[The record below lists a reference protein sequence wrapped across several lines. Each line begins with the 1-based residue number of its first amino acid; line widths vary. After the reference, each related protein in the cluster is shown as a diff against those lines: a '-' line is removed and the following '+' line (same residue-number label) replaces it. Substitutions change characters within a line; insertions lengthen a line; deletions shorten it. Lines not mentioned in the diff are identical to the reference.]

1 MTEKTLLQR
10 KVEIMTADMKG
21 DTVMMDVET
30 GKYYN
35 LGDVGGRIWD
45 LMENPITLSD
55 MADRLTEE
63 YDVTRERCL
72 SEILP
77 FLQSLLERNLI
88 REVG

>member
-35 LGDVGGRIWD
+35 LGEVGGRIWD
-45 LMENPITLSD
+45 LMETPITLGD
-55 MADRLTEE
+55 MADRLTGE

-72 SEILP
+72 SEIQP

-88 REVG
+88 REAG

>member
-35 LGDVGGRIWD
+35 LGEVGGRIWD
-45 LMENPITLSD
+45 LMENPITLGD
-55 MADRLTEE
+55 MADRLTGE

-72 SEILP
+72 REILP

>member
-1 MTEKTLLQR
+1 MTERTLLQR